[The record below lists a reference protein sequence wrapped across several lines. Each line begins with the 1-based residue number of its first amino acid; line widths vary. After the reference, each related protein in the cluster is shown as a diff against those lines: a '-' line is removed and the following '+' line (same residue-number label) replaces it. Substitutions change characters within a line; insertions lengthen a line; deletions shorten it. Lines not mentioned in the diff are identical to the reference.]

1 MPKLRLLPKPFGEAC
16 HTFCNQAICQMSEC
30 IPEVVKAM
38 RACVKKTGSF
48 RLFSA
53 NFTAETT

>member
-1 MPKLRLLPKPFGEAC
+1 
-16 HTFCNQAICQMSEC
+16 MSEC

-38 RACVKKTGSF
+38 RACVKETGSF

-53 NFTAETT
+53 NFTAETN